1 MSSVAELAI
10 DSLRRV
16 GVDTLFCLPGV
27 QNDDFFDALVDATDI
42 GPIVC
47 RHEQGAAYMAMGA
60 AQITGEPAS
69 FCVVPGPGMLNT
81 TAALT
86 SAYWGGARVY
96 GLIGA
101 VPTFA
106 RGRGFGVLHDV
117 DDPAAVLD
125 QVTKHTGLVDE
136 PADAAGVLQTAIT
149 ELVSGRPRPV
159 TVEVPVNRWAK
170 AAPGE
175 ITEPV
180 PHHVEIDGDELERA
194 AAVIAEAER
203 PLIVVGGG
211 AMGAGDSVVE
221 LAELIGAP
229 VTARRMGLGAVD
241 TRHPLRVPFTI
252 GHKLWG
258 KADVAIG
265 IGSRL
270 EYPLDM
276 WGTDDDIRVVQID
289 IDPEEIDR
297 RGIGAVGVHGD
308 ADEVVRALIARL
320 RDNGVQ
326 AGDPAEELAR
336 ARAEFSDRTA
346 HLEPQR
352 SYVAAIRD
360 SLPDDGVIIEDMT
373 QIGYAC
379 RLFYESRHPRTYL
392 ASGPAGTLGAAV
404 AVGIGAQ
411 AARPTTPVLT
421 IVGDGGFL
429 FTAAELA
436 TAVQYGIPTT
446 VLLFNDGAYGNVK
459 RMQQNKFGDDR
470 TIASTLTNPDH
481 QAMAASMGVRSE
493 RIDSPAGIEGAL
505 GRALAH
511 DGPALVEVMVN
522 EMPDPWP
529 LLQPPRIRGEIPT

>member
-1 MSSVAELAI
+1 MPSVAELAI
-10 DSLRRV
+10 DSLRRA
-16 GVDTLFCLPGV
+16 GIDTLFCLPGV
-27 QNDDFFDALVDATDI
+27 QNDDFFDALVDASDI
-42 GPIVC
+42 RPIVC

-60 AQITGEPAS
+60 AQITGDPAA

-117 DDPAAVLD
+117 DDPAAVLG

-136 PADAAGVLQTAIT
+136 PDDAAAVLQTALI

-170 AAPGE
+170 EAAGE
-175 ITEPV
+175 LTEPV
-180 PHHVEIDGDELERA
+180 PRRVEIDDEEVERA

-211 AMGAGDSVVE
+211 AMDAGETVAE

-229 VTARRMGLGAVD
+229 ITARRMGLGAVD
-241 TRHPLRVPFTI
+241 SRHRLRVPFTV

-258 KADVAIG
+258 KADVALA

-276 WGTDDDIRVVQID
+276 WGTDDDIQIIQID
-289 IDPEEIDR
+289 IDPTEIDR
-297 RGIGAVGVHGD
+297 RGIGAIGVNGD

-320 RDNGVQ
+320 RENGVEPR
-326 AGDPAEELAR
+326 DPEDELALL
-336 ARAEFSDRTA
+336 RAEFSDRTA

-352 SYVAAIRD
+352 SYVDAVREA
-360 SLPDDGVIIEDMT
+360 LPDDGVIIEDMT

-392 ASGPAGTLGAAV
+392 ASGPAGTLGSAV

-411 AARPTTPVLT
+411 AARPNTPVLT

-436 TAVQYGIPTT
+436 TAVQYEIPTT

-459 RMQQNKFGDDR
+459 RMQQNKFGMDR
-470 TIASTLTNPDH
+470 TIASSLRNPDH

-493 RIDSPAGIEGAL
+493 RIDSPADTVSAL
-505 GRALAH
+505 TRALAH
-511 DGPALVEVMVN
+511 DGPSLVEVMVG

-529 LLQPPRIRGEIPT
+529 LLQPPRIRGAIQR